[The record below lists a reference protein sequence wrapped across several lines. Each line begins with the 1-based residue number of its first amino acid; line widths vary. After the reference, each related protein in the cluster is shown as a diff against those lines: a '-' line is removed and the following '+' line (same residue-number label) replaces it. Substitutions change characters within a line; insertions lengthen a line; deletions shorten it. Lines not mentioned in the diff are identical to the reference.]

1 MRFCSLFFWLA
12 LSHVAIAADLK
23 PNVEVQ
29 VSGLESMLH
38 GVVSPSKDQ
47 VKLISKSLARAPK
60 LKVCQHYS

>member
-1 MRFCSLFFWLA
+1 MRFCSLFLWLA